1 MYGRSYAD
9 PVRQLINSI
18 RGLPEHLRFKYGPQV
33 VQRLVHWS
41 TFRARKKLPV
51 EPTLGI
57 LVDNSVCANAVT
69 HETTWISTG
78 PKMWGPHEID
88 TGYMA
93 RVPVHT
99 EENDSKIYD
108 NLTYLSGIVHLGK
121 IGRLRLC
128 TSAELRDETWRK
140 PSGMFRGYGYFD
152 FSLFGDVKLECIDKL
167 QGGWMMGGGAPSL
180 QEQQQARLNNSGD
193 ELYEALLNR
202 LGPKQNL
209 DAWHIRTAEKH
220 GLFCFLTVDFKLR
233 RTVERWKDYE
243 PFRSMKTKVM
253 TPVEFGKA
261 FELIPVPP
269 RLHSYT
275 NASFFVRSDL
285 HMPDEKRRP
294 RSAYRSKIH

>member
-1 MYGRSYAD
+1 MKRL
-9 PVRQLINSI
+9 VNTI
-18 RGLPEHLRFKYGPQV
+18 RNLPEHLRFKYGPRA

-41 TFRARKKLPV
+41 TFQARRKLPADQ
-51 EPTLGI
+51 PLGI
-57 LVDNSVCANAVT
+57 LVDNSVRGNAVT
-69 HETTWISTG
+69 HESRWVSAG

-99 EENDSKIYD
+99 DENDTEIYE

-121 IGRLRLC
+121 TGRLRLC
-128 TSAELRDETWRK
+128 TSAELRDETSRQ
-140 PSGMFRGYGYFD
+140 PSGLYTGYGYFD
-152 FSLFGDVKLECIDKL
+152 HSLFAGVNLECIDKL
-167 QGGWMMGGGAPSL
+167 EGGWVLGGGAPPL
-180 QEQQQARLNNSGD
+180 EDQQQRRLSNSND
-193 ELYEALLNR
+193 PLYHALLKR

-220 GLFCFLTVDFKLR
+220 GLFCFLTMDFKLR

-243 PFRSMKTKVM
+243 PFKSMKTKVM
-253 TPVEFGKA
+253 TPAEFGKA
-261 FELIPVPP
+261 FELIRVPP

-285 HMPDEKRRP
+285 HMPGEKRRS
-294 RSAYRSKIH
+294 RSAYGPKAR